1 MRALLFENEICLQ
14 TLLIAVTHITNDHG
28 TSLSYTIN
36 VKGF

>member
-1 MRALLFENEICLQ
+1 MRALLFENEIYLQ
-14 TLLIAVTHITNDHG
+14 ARLTAVTHITNDHG